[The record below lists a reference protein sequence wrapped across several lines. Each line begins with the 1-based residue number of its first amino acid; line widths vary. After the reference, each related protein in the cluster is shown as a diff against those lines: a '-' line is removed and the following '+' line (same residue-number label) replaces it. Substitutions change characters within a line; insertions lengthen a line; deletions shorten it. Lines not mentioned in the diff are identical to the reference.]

1 MLKNSSWF
9 LSFCWVTVSFIDF
22 RKIHTFI
29 LLYNILIHMLTR
41 LYHLLTLFWSLQQNF
56 TVSYIGP
63 THYFFYKYMHICI
76 IPCVFLINNRI
87 TGNSLAVQCLGF
99 CGTGL
104 IPGQRTKIPH
114 AVRGGQK
121 EKKKNRTEKR
131 NYYTQKP
138 SNSFINLLDR
148 YWTISIF
155 KLLIQNIWYF
165 AYVFV
170 NGNLFKSQKGSKE
183 TDFSY
188 FQR

>member
-99 CGTGL
+99 PEPHPLPLQCL
-104 IPGQRTKIPH
+104 PGAKVCIHKHQ
-114 AVRGGQK
+114 
-121 EKKKNRTEKR
+121 
-131 NYYTQKP
+131 P
-138 SNSFINLLDR
+138 SKLTVCPEGRDESGSQLDSFIRPFSNRGLHGVGKG
-148 YWTISIF
+148 
-155 KLLIQNIWYF
+155 KLH
-165 AYVFV
+165 
-170 NGNLFKSQKGSKE
+170 
-183 TDFSY
+183 
-188 FQR
+188 